1 MFNPTHLLVSRSR
14 QTPVQLIACENGC
27 KLLTEPEFQ
36 KGSEPAFE
44 FRPRQGFFCQGI
56 SVVGFRLQPI
66 AVDPI
71 AEPTAQPSEE
81 VAEAN

>member
-1 MFNPTHLLVSRSR
+1 MFNPTHLLVSRTR
-14 QTPVQLIACENGC
+14 KTPVQLISCENGC
-27 KLLTEPEFQ
+27 KLLTEPEHQ

-56 SVVGFRLQPI
+56 SVVGFRLEPI
-66 AVDPI
+66 AVSPI
-71 AEPTAQPSEE
+71 AEPAAKSSEE

>member
-1 MFNPTHLLVSRSR
+1 MFNPSHLLVSRTR

-27 KLLTEPEFQ
+27 KLLTGSEHQ

-56 SVVGFRLQPI
+56 SVVGFRLEPI
-66 AVDPI
+66 AVGAI
-71 AEPTAQPSEE
+71 AELAAKPSEE